1 MMLQKLFFKF
11 ILELIIIYVNL
22 HTTNELIKLSYSES
36 NINHVL
42 MYVMKLTDKQKPE
55 LIRLAS
61 KTLVCYI
68 DIGSFLLISS

>member
-11 ILELIIIYVNL
+11 ILELTIIYVNL

-42 MYVMKLTDKQKPE
+42 MYVMKLTGK
-55 LIRLAS
+55 
-61 KTLVCYI
+61 
-68 DIGSFLLISS
+68 